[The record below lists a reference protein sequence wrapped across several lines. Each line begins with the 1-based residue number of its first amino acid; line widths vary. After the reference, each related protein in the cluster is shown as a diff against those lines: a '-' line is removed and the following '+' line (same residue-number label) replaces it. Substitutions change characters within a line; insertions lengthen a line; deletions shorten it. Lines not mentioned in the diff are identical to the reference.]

1 MRTEVRPGPS
11 NDRTAQV
18 QRVLWIVLTLNITVT
33 IIKLIVGFASGA
45 LSVIADGFH
54 SVVDSSSNIIGL
66 FGVRIGA
73 RPPDKNHPY
82 GHHKYETI
90 AAMSIGALLMVAGY
104 EIGRGV
110 IERLRGAAPPPEI
123 SGLTLGLM
131 AFTILFNVAIVWY
144 ETRAGRHLR
153 SPVLLA
159 DAAHTRTDLFV
170 TLSVIASLIGTQ
182 LGWAWLDPLVAG
194 GVVILLFRAAFG
206 ILRATSNVLT
216 DVATA
221 DPQAVER
228 IARDVPGVCDVHTIR
243 SRGSADAMYVDLNVL
258 VDPAMDTA
266 QAHAIASEVEQRIAG
281 ALPGVVEALVHVE
294 PREAAGTPWEGIA
307 HRLRAIADALGLGL
321 HDLHA
326 HAEKEGGYSLEMHLE
341 VAADLT
347 LGEAHAR
354 ADEFERRVRAALP
367 EVRSLVTHLEPLPDE
382 LPDEAGYMAWMGEL
396 RSRVTRLADG
406 VAGEGAC
413 HQVELHNVGGHI
425 TATLHVTQPA
435 AQPLTEAHQLAEKIE
450 RALHAQEL
458 RLHRVVVHV
467 EPPE

>member
-1 MRTEVRPGPS
+1 MNPALHAAPTSQRAG
-11 NDRTAQV
+11 QV
-18 QRVLWIVLTLNITVT
+18 QRVLWLVLALNLAVTL
-33 IIKLIVGFASGA
+33 IKLIVGFASGA
-45 LSVIADGFH
+45 LAVIADGFH

-66 FGVRIGA
+66 IGVRIGA
-73 RPPDKNHPY
+73 RPPDENHPY

-90 AAMSIGALLMVAGY
+90 AAMSIGALLLVAGY
-104 EIGRGV
+104 EIGKGV
-110 IERLRGAAPPPEI
+110 MERLQGSAPPPTI
-123 SGLTLGLM
+123 TNLTLGLM
-131 AFTILFNVAIVWY
+131 AFTFLFNLVIVWY
-144 ETRAGRHLR
+144 ESRAGKRLG

-170 TLSVIASLIGTQ
+170 TLSVLASLIGTQ

-206 ILRATSNVLT
+206 ILRSTSNVLT
-216 DVATA
+216 DVAMA
-221 DPQAVER
+221 DPKAVER
-228 IARDVPGVCDVHTIR
+228 IARDVPGVREVHTIR
-243 SRGSADAMYVDLNVL
+243 SRGRADAMYVDLNVQ

-281 ALPGVVEALVHVE
+281 ALPGVMETLVHVE
-294 PREAAGTPWEGIA
+294 PRETLSTPWEGIA

-326 HAEKEGGYSLEMHLE
+326 HAEREGGYSLEMHLE
-341 VAADLT
+341 VAADLS
-347 LGEAHAR
+347 LGDAHAR
-354 ADEFERRVRAALP
+354 ADAFERRVRAALP
-367 EVRSLVTHLEPLPDE
+367 EVRSLVTHLEPLPAE

-396 RSRVTRLADG
+396 RGRVTRLADG

-435 AQPLTEAHQLAEKIE
+435 AQPLTESHQLAEKIE